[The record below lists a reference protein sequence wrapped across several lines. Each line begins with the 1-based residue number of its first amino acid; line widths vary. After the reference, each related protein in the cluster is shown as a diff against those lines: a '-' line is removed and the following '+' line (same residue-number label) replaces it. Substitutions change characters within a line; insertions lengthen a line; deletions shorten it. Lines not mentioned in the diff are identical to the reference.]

1 MPESPLSLGQV
12 VVQACLFI
20 VAAIAM
26 FGGALQLCVGS
37 RTRRR
42 AWTTHR
48 VLDTRSDSSDRHVRC
63 VLQADR

>member
-26 FGGALQLCVGS
+26 FGGALQFVRGQP
-37 RTRRR
+37 
-42 AWTTHR
+42 
-48 VLDTRSDSSDRHVRC
+48 DTSPR
-63 VLQADR
+63 